1 MHLNVEI
8 KAHSNDIDAIREWL
22 ISNNAD
28 YKGLDKQTDTYFNVA
43 NGRLKLRQGNIENA
57 LIHYKRENQAEPKD
71 SQVTMT
77 HVENDEMLKQVLR
90 KACGVLVEVIKKREI
105 YFIDNVKFHIDDVP
119 GLGNFVEI
127 EAIDTTG
134 EIGKERLLEQCGYYM
149 KMLSIKND
157 DLASLSYSDML
168 LAQARE

>member
-8 KAHSNDIDAIREWL
+8 KARTNDIDATREWL
-22 ISNNAD
+22 LSNNAD

-105 YFIDNVKFHIDDVP
+105 YFIGNVKFHFDTVQN
-119 GLGNFVEI
+119 LGTFIEV
-127 EAIDTTG
+127 EAIDTNG
-134 EIGKERLLEQCGYYM
+134 SIGKEKLQEQCDHYAAM
-149 KMLSIKND
+149 FTIKEED
-157 DLASLSYSDML
+157 FMADSYSDMIMQL
-168 LAQARE
+168 KNN